1 MSKRFQSQFSVLF
14 LVILAVFFAGCN
26 ILGEEYKPSAATPP
40 SPDEQP
46 VDFITA
52 NKQLAERLEDIGSGK
67 AKPGEPAPATAE
79 NETAQSSA
87 LSAAKQKNG
96 MPSMIIDK
104 TKQYFAVLHTDQGD
118 ITIALNAAGT
128 PITANNFVYL
138 SASKFYDNTVFH
150 RTISGF
156 MIQGGDPKGDGTGGP
171 GYKFA
176 DEPFSGEYKRGTVA
190 MANSGPDTNGS
201 QFFIMHRDAPL
212 QKNYVIFG
220 QVVKGIEAVD
230 AIADAP
236 VEANM
241 SGENSKPVTPV
252 RITSVEIFEQ

>member
-1 MSKRFQSQFSVLF
+1 MNKRFQCQFSIFF
-14 LVILAVFFAGCN
+14 LVILAVFFSGCN

-40 SPDEQP
+40 KPDEQS
-46 VDFITA
+46 VDFAVA
-52 NKQLAERLEDIGSGK
+52 NKILVGRLDDIASGK

-79 NETAQSSA
+79 NTDGQNPA
-87 LSAAKQKNG
+87 LSAPGNKS
-96 MPSMIIDK
+96 MPSMVID
-104 TKQYFAVLHTDQGD
+104 TAKQYFAVLHTDQGN

-150 RTISGF
+150 RTINGF

-220 QVVKGIEAVD
+220 QVIQGIETVD
-230 AIADAP
+230 AIAEAP
-236 VEANM
+236 VEANLG
-241 SGENSKPVTPV
+241 GENSKPVTPV
-252 RITSVEIFEQ
+252 KITSVEIFEQ